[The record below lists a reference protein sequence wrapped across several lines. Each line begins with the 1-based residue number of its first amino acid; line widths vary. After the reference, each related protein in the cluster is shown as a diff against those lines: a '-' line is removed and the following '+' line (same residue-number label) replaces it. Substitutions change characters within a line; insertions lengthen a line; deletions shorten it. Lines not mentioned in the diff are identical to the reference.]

1 MTKPIDSEAFFDAVL
16 VCPISPPFHLRSSL
30 AHPFQAN
37 SKQNRRSYYA
47 LTNKPTISDSQLT
60 DLVQRSV
67 KHAPNPFMMQ
77 ETRAVIIT
85 GEHYHKLWEM
95 VRETY
100 KLTLGNDRESDTLKL
115 YFGATVTEG
124 MQLRN

>member
-1 MTKPIDSEAFFDAVL
+1 
-16 VCPISPPFHLRSSL
+16 
-30 AHPFQAN
+30 
-37 SKQNRRSYYA
+37 
-47 LTNKPTISDSQLT
+47 
-60 DLVQRSV
+60 
-67 KHAPNPFMMQ
+67 MMQ